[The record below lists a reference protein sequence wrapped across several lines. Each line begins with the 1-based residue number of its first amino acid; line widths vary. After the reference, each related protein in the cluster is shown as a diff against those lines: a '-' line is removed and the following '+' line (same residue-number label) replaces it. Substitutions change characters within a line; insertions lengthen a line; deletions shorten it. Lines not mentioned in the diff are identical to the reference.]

1 MRTAGDGT
9 PPDASATPSS
19 TSSAP
24 ARSSAAWLLAR
35 LSSRC
40 FSCGIQMA
48 VVPGP
53 IVGQH
58 GPHHGHCG
66 RRVASCRH
74 DTACSAAPT
83 RTPIT
88 CACTKTQGATR
99 CVAALRE
106 LTEAAA
112 VPAGAPDCGG
122 SGVSRRCTVS
132 SAASMLPAD
141 WRAGPC
147 RRAGCAGSAVRRR
160 STRAPACP
168 VSLSQRT
175 C

>member
-1 MRTAGDGT
+1 VRTAGDGT
-9 PPDASATPSS
+9 PPDASARPSS

-40 FSCGIQMA
+40 FSCVTQMPSCHVLVLA
-48 VVPGP
+48 K
-53 IVGQH
+53 H
-58 GPHHGHCG
+58 GSHCRHCG
-66 RRVASCRH
+66 SRVASGRH
-74 DTACSAAPT
+74 DTACSTAPT

-88 CACTKTQGATR
+88 CACASTQGTTR
-99 CVAALRE
+99 CLAALRA
-106 LTEAAA
+106 LTEAAG
-112 VPAGAPDCGG
+112 VLTGAPDCVG

-168 VSLSQRT
+168 VSLPQRT
-175 C
+175 R